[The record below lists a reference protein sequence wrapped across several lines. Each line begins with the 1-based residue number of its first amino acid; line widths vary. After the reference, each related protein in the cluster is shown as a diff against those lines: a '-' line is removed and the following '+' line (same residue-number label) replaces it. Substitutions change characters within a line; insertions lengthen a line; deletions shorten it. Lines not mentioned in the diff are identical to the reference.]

1 VRLLVEYG
9 PALLGGLAMTIWCWA
24 CGAVLGLLL
33 GAVVALL
40 YRGPAPLRWVLRGT
54 IDIVRG
60 TPFLVQLFLLYSGGP
75 SIGLRLEAIPAGIIA
90 LGIYSAAYF
99 AEVFRGGFV
108 AVPRG
113 QVEAAESLGMSP
125 ASILLRVEVPTM
137 LVPIMPA
144 LVNVLITLTKET
156 VILSIITVPELMYQ
170 VETMA
175 AETFAAFQAIA
186 AMAVL
191 YWLLV
196 EAVAWAGRRAE
207 YRVTRFLRA

>member
-54 IDIVRG
+54 TDIVRG